1 MITTTTNKENKTKES
16 PNKGNKTK
24 ESPKRTTVPVEGSMD
39 EALTKGRQ
47 ALKPTETIERHV
59 PVVGTSTGTGRK
71 PDSHNIKEEAEK
83 KEFFDSEEQLDKKVK
98 QVAKWIRESKHTIV
112 FTGAGISTR

>member
-16 PNKGNKTK
+16 P
-24 ESPKRTTVPVEGSMD
+24 KRTTVSVEGSMD
-39 EALTKGRQ
+39 EALAKGRQ

-59 PVVGTSTGTGRK
+59 PVVGTGSGRK
-71 PDSHNIKEEAEK
+71 PGSHNIKEEAEK
-83 KEFFDSEEQLDKKVK
+83 KEYFDSEEQLDKKVK
-98 QVAKWIRESKHTIV
+98 QVATWIRESKHAII